1 MYVIGVSTLADLN
14 KGYAVRL
21 IESFY
26 YDVDNGRAD
35 TVFYLA
41 SF

>member
-14 KGYAVRL
+14 KGYAVHL

-26 YDVDNGRAD
+26 YDVDSGRAD

>member
-14 KGYAVRL
+14 KRYTVRL

-26 YDVDNGRAD
+26 YDVDNGKAD
-35 TVFYLA
+35 AVFYFA